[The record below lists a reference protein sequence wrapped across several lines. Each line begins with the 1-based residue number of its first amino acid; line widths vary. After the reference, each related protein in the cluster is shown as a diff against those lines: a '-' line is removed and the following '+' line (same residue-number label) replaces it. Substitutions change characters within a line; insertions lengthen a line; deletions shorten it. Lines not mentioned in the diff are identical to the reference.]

1 VNRGTAYLIRGGLN
15 NTNSCVMGD
24 FRKVWVGVLSA
35 IVVIFLLTAG
45 KKAHGLSANYGQG
58 VVVVVLDSADLTERE
73 EAILSIFSD
82 YGLTP
87 DVLSSSS
94 ADFSDLEQYSLI
106 TATEDPTL
114 TQATINDL
122 VENGRNVWLLYNAG
136 LVLGGDWRSGG
147 LGNNRRLRV
156 EDGADFLEG
165 YRSNLSFEVQSSSSA
180 FAIRSGVP
188 AGWSVLGEST
198 ASGSNATAL
207 SREHPSG
214 GKGIIYTYDP
224 SGTSQTGRNIYDLMY
239 EWLEG
244 EPAHPGKTVPAD
256 HAAFVISNYDD
267 DADGAL
273 DLTEEENALYDTLL
287 GYGYEVT
294 FIRFSRLGQSDL
306 SEASLVTAATY
317 PSVDPQTVSAQLSAG
332 TNVALLY
339 SSAAVLGGDW
349 RSGGLGNNRRL
360 RVEDGA
366 DFLEGYRS
374 NLSFEVQSSSSAF
387 AIRSGVPAGWSVLG
401 ESTASGSNATA
412 LSREHPSGG
421 KGIIYTYDPSG
432 TSQTG
437 RNIYDLMYEWLEGEP
452 AHPGKTV
459 PADHAAFVISNYDDD
474 ADGALDLTEEE
485 NALYDTLL
493 GYGYE
498 VTFIRFSRLG
508 QSDLSEASLVTA
520 ATYPS
525 VDPQTV
531 SAQLSA
537 GTNVALLYSS
547 AAVLGGDW
555 RSGGLG
561 NNRRLRVEDGAD
573 FLRSYTVDDQ
583 LTVQNTGSAFAIRS
597 DYPADWS
604 ILGRNTSGSSN
615 RTVFSFEE
623 FARGAIYTYDPSRQT
638 AEGNA
643 VIDELIE
650 WLEEGATVPTFYK
663 AENGITILCPDAE
676 VGDSGEVD
684 GTVYTKRDRAGLN
697 SLVEEGAGDIEFAT
711 TCTSD
716 IEDMSGL
723 FESAES
729 VNPDV
734 STWDVSSVT
743 DMGGMFFGTTSFD
756 QDIGAWDVSSVE
768 AFESMHDEETRGFLE
783 GVTIDAPNYDA
794 LLSGWSERD
803 LVPNIRFDAGDSQY
817 TEDAIGARQSIIDT
831 FNWTIRDG
839 GQTAPEI
846 MVDPIVLDFEDVE
859 VGSATEKILTLENTG
874 QALLEGAVTSTGAS
888 DFKVDDAGAF
898 MLNPGDMLEL
908 LVDFAPT
915 RGGVINGQLT
925 IEHNAVNTDSPSE
938 IELIGQGTVATQVP
952 VSASR
957 AFGDPSVETSYRLV
971 GLPGQI
977 DADLAATLS
986 GESGS
991 AWRAFRETG
1000 AEGDD
1005 PEAYLDEYDGSDAF
1019 RFAPGRGFWL
1029 LSRDAWEVDQTVDAV
1044 ELTDDG
1050 FTSIPLHDG
1059 WNIFSNPLDRP
1070 VAWDVT
1076 LSLDA
1081 NDGLTEAL
1089 WQWDG
1094 AWAEANSFES
1104 ARTGEA
1110 YYLFNDGDLDELT
1123 LQHPVFVD
1131 DGEQGDLIAATQA
1144 ERAELQLIAETRSS
1158 ETDERQESA
1167 RLALGHTAGDVIMHR
1182 LPPAR
1187 FAAAQLSVRSEALD
1201 APLGRLLKAASE
1213 EGLAFDVEL
1222 TGIVEGEAAYLYSEG
1237 LSAFEGEE
1245 VVLVHAATGARH
1257 SLVDYSAA
1265 EPLRIRVQ
1273 EGHLTR
1279 GSNGEKDTLPLQLL
1293 IGDQA
1298 FVDGAA
1304 ERPDELA
1311 FGAVY
1316 PNPAAGEVTIEVAVP
1331 EAMALQVE
1339 LYNVLGQQ
1347 VSLLYSG
1354 ELAPGVHELH
1364 WDGRTSAGMMAA
1376 SGVYLVRLM
1385 GPDGQQDTAR
1395 LARVR

>member
-1 VNRGTAYLIRGGLN
+1 
-15 NTNSCVMGD
+15 M
-24 FRKVWVGVLSA
+24 
-35 IVVIFLLTAG
+35 
-45 KKAHGLSANYGQG
+45 
-58 VVVVVLDSADLTERE
+58 
-73 EAILSIFSD
+73 
-82 YGLTP
+82 
-87 DVLSSSS
+87 
-94 ADFSDLEQYSLI
+94 
-106 TATEDPTL
+106 
-114 TQATINDL
+114 
-122 VENGRNVWLLYNAG
+122 
-136 LVLGGDWRSGG
+136 
-147 LGNNRRLRV
+147 

-165 YRSNLSFEVQSSSSA
+165 YRSNLSFEVQSSGSA

-188 AGWSVLGEST
+188 AGWSVLGENT
-198 ASGSNATAL
+198 GAGGNATAL

-224 SGTSQTGRNIYDLMY
+224 SETSQTGRNIYDLMY

-244 EPAHPGKTVPAD
+244 EPAHPGKTVPAGN
-256 HAAFVISNYDD
+256 AAFVISNYDD
-267 DADGAL
+267 TDGSP

-317 PSVDPQTVSAQLSAG
+317 PSIDPQTVNAQLSAG
-332 TNVALLY
+332 TNVALFY
-339 SSAAVLGGDW
+339 SSAAVLGGEW
-349 RSGGLGNNRRL
+349 RSSGSSYRRL
-360 RVEDGA
+360 RVE
-366 DFLEGYRS
+366 E
-374 NLSFEVQSSSSAF
+374 
-387 AIRSGVPAGWSVLG
+387 
-401 ESTASGSNATA
+401 AT
-412 LSREHPSGG
+412 
-421 KGIIYTYDPSG
+421 
-432 TSQTG
+432 
-437 RNIYDLMYEWLEGEP
+437 
-452 AHPGKTV
+452 
-459 PADHAAFVISNYDDD
+459 
-474 ADGALDLTEEE
+474 
-485 NALYDTLL
+485 
-493 GYGYE
+493 
-498 VTFIRFSRLG
+498 
-508 QSDLSEASLVTA
+508 
-520 ATYPS
+520 
-525 VDPQTV
+525 
-531 SAQLSA
+531 
-537 GTNVALLYSS
+537 
-547 AAVLGGDW
+547 
-555 RSGGLG
+555 
-561 NNRRLRVEDGAD
+561 D

-583 LTVQNTGSAFAIRS
+583 LTIQNAGSAFAIRS

-623 FARGAIYTYDPSRQT
+623 FARGAIYTYDPSQQT
-638 AEGNA
+638 AEGDA
-643 VIDELIE
+643 VVDELIE
-650 WLEEGATVPTFYK
+650 WLEEGATVPTFFE
-663 AENGITILCPDAE
+663 AENGITILCPDAD
-676 VGDSGEVD
+676 VGNSGEVN
-684 GTVYTKRDRAGLN
+684 GTVYTKRDRSGLD
-697 SLVEEGAGDIEFAT
+697 SLVEEGADDMQFAT

-743 DMGGMFFGTTSFD
+743 DMGGMFFGAISFD

-768 AFESMHDEETRGFLE
+768 AFESMHGEEARGFLE

-803 LVPNIRFDAGDSQY
+803 LVPNIRFDAGGSQY

-846 MVDPIVLDFEDVE
+846 IVDSMVLDFEDVE
-859 VGSATEKILTLENTG
+859 IGSSAEKILTLENTG
-874 QALLEGAVTSTGAS
+874 QALLEGTVTSTGAS
-888 DFKVDDAGAF
+888 DFEVDGAGTF
-898 MLNPGDMLEL
+898 TLNPGDMLEL

-925 IEHNAVNTDSPSE
+925 IEHNAVNIDSPSE
-938 IELIGQGTVATQVP
+938 IELIGQGTVAAEVP
-952 VSASR
+952 VSTIR

-1005 PEAYLDEYDGSDAF
+1005 PEDYLEEFDGSDAF

-1044 ELTDDG
+1044 DLTEEG
-1050 FTSIPLHDG
+1050 FTTVPLHEG
-1059 WNIFSNPLDRP
+1059 WNIFSNPLDQP
-1070 VAWDVT
+1070 VAWNAT
-1076 LSLDA
+1076 LGLEA

-1094 AWAEANSFES
+1094 AWAETNSFES

-1110 YYLFNDGDLDELT
+1110 YYLFNDGDLEQLT
-1123 LQHPVFVD
+1123 LQHPAFTE
-1131 DGEQGDLIAATQA
+1131 DGEKGDLVAATQA
-1144 ERAELQLIAETRSS
+1144 ERAELQLITQTRSAET
-1158 ETDERQESA
+1158 EERQEAA
-1167 RLALGHTAGDVIMHR
+1167 RLTLGHTAGDAIMHR
-1182 LPPAR
+1182 LPPAH
-1187 FAAAQLSVRSEALD
+1187 FAAAQLSARSEALD
-1201 APLGRLLKAASE
+1201 APLGRLLKAAPE
-1213 EGLAFDVEL
+1213 ESDGLAFDVQL
-1222 TGIVEGEAAYLYSEG
+1222 TGIAEGEAAYLYPEG

-1245 VVLVHAATGARH
+1245 VVLVHTATGARH
-1257 SLVDYSAA
+1257 TLADYSAA
-1265 EPLRIRVQ
+1265 EPLRIRIE

-1279 GSNGEKDTLPLQLL
+1279 GSNGKENILLLQLL

-1316 PNPAAGEVTIEVAVP
+1316 PNPSVGEVTIEVAVP
-1331 EAMALQVE
+1331 ETMTLQVE
-1339 LYNVLGQQ
+1339 LFNMLGQQ
-1347 VSLLYSG
+1347 VGLLHSG
-1354 ELAPGVHELH
+1354 ELAPGVHELR
-1364 WDGRTSAGMMAA
+1364 WDGRTANGAAAA

-1395 LARVR
+1395 IARVR